1 MDTITKCVQI
11 ELGQRIGPCN
21 DDKDDSA
28 HYPFQII
35 RPIDFEG
42 NWSWVL
48 LYHSRRGTGCK
59 IELNEVGIS
68 IG

>member
-35 RPIDFEG
+35 RPIDFAT
-42 NWSWVL
+42 
-48 LYHSRRGTGCK
+48 GTGCCF
-59 IELNEVGIS
+59 IIQGEALVEN
-68 IG
+68 